1 MPLIK
6 PQSAIALEHVHLS
19 INHRGILKNVSLE
32 VHSGEFLCLVG
43 ESGSGKTT
51 ILKCI
56 AGLYLPQEGE
66 VNIQGK
72 KLKGTNES
80 AAMVFQSFAL
90 FPWLT
95 VYQNACFP
103 YTITGTDVPEQL
115 INQSLADVGL
125 ADYHERYPK
134 DLSGGQRQRVGIA
147 RALAV
152 QRPILLMDEPFSA
165 LDIKTATE
173 LRRDLADLCVQ
184 KKLTVVMVS
193 HLVEEAVELAD
204 RVLIIREGEIASSIS
219 IPLLKPRNQTSSE
232 FLSLTRR
239 ITEIIER

>member
-1 MPLIK
+1 MALTK
-6 PQSAIALEHVHLS
+6 QQSAISLEHVHLS
-19 INHRGILKNVSLE
+19 MGHRAILKNISLE
-32 VHSGEFLCLVG
+32 VHPGEFLCLVG

-56 AGLYLPQEGE
+56 AGLYTPSLGE
-66 VNIQGK
+66 VYVGHK
-72 KLKGTNES
+72 KLNGINQS
-80 AAMVFQSFAL
+80 AAMVFQNFAL

-95 VYQNACFP
+95 VYENACFP
-103 YTITGTDVPEQL
+103 YTITGKKIPEQL
-115 INQSLADVGL
+115 IRQSLADVGL
-125 ADYHERYPK
+125 AAYHERYPK

-173 LRRDLADLCVQ
+173 LRRDLAELCV
-184 KKLTVVMVS
+184 KKQLTVVMVS

-219 IPLLKPRNQTSSE
+219 IGLAKPRNQTSSE
-232 FLSLTRR
+232 FLTLARR

>member
-1 MPLIK
+1 MPLK
-6 PQSAIALEHVHLS
+6 QPQSQIALEHVHLALD
-19 INHRGILKNVSLE
+19 HRTILKNISLE
-32 VHSGEFLCLVG
+32 IHPGEFICMVG

-56 AGLYLPQEGE
+56 AGLYTPEEGE
-66 VNIQGK
+66 VYIAGK
-72 KLKGTNES
+72 KLHAINQS

-103 YTITGTDVPEQL
+103 YTITGKKIPETLVRQAL
-115 INQSLADVGL
+115 EDVGL
-125 ADYHERYPK
+125 AAYHERYPK

-152 QRPILLMDEPFSA
+152 QRPILLLDEPFSA

-173 LRRDLADLCVQ
+173 LRRDLAELCE
-184 KKLTVVMVS
+184 KKHLTVVMVS
-193 HLVEEAVELAD
+193 HLVEEAVDLAD
-204 RVLIIREGEIASSIS
+204 RIVVVREGEIASTIS
-219 IPLLKPRNQTSSE
+219 VSLPKPRNQTSSE
-232 FLSLTRR
+232 FLALTRR